1 MEAQMP
7 ARIQRS
13 AGLVVRF
20 SRDGE
25 EVDARVGSTGEKALK
40 IGVLMLAKLDDL
52 QAGDRLTVEAES

>member
-20 SRDGE
+20 FRDGE

-40 IGVLMLAKLDDL
+40 IEVLMLAKLDDL